1 MLIYCIMNIIIS
13 IALLSTV
20 ACIKLCL
27 YIAIIYYISKNNI
40 TIPDYLLNLI
50 YSLSYN
56 SIYYYS
62 KLQLGFMKTKNNV
75 IKYVKSISFLN
86 NLLTFTK
93 ENNSIY
99 TYTIINDHLSICSK
113 YDREKNMYHKIII
126 NFIPDNEEK
135 KNIESSNIEEANYK
149 FIMTEITI
157 DNKKFV
163 IQFTT
168 DKYNYLIVTNGLDSE
183 FIKYFLKTHYSEM
196 IRNLEIEKYTIKI
209 IDHNVNI
216 VEFDNSKMLY
226 IEKDDYNILT
236 SDK

>member
-1 MLIYCIMNIIIS
+1 MNIIIS